1 MKNRKNNNGNKS
13 KNKNKNKKKNMKK
26 RKKKKKGKSMI
37 VSNLDMLGMLR
48 LLVTS
53 NNQRLNVV
61 QLAHRDFNNTKRI
74 V

>member
-1 MKNRKNNNGNKS
+1 MKNRKNNNGNK
-13 KNKNKNKKKNMKK
+13 NKNKNKKKNMNMKK
-26 RKKKKKGKSMI
+26 RKKKGKSMI

-53 NNQRLNVV
+53 NNPRLNVV
-61 QLAHRDFNNTKRI
+61 QLAHRDTKRI

>member
-26 RKKKKKGKSMI
+26 RKKKGKSMI

-61 QLAHRDFNNTKRI
+61 QLAHRNFNNTKRI